1 MVGRAVVFVVDD
13 VVAFDLINMPDGVA
27 VAVEVGSAD
36 LEVLGSEMRWNWH
49 GGDVN
54 PGKWKGKWKSR

>member
-1 MVGRAVVFVVDD
+1 MGWAVVFVVDE
-13 VVAFDLINMPDGVA
+13 VVAFDLVNMPDRVA

-36 LEVLGSEMRWNWH
+36 LEVLGSEMSWIWH

>member
-1 MVGRAVVFVVDD
+1 VVDE
-13 VVAFDLINMPDGVA
+13 VVAFDLVNMPDRVA

-36 LEVLGSEMRWNWH
+36 LEVLGSEMSWIWH